1 MTALITLTTAG
12 ADTGPFDIYS
22 DADAFVTAFETGISK
37 VAITAG
43 YTSTVVPIGTTVVR
57 VMSNNGLCS
66 NYIDITA
73 TITTTTTTTIAP
85 TTTTTSTLAPTTTTT
100 TTLAPEVII
109 LAYSGIDGPDACLS
123 YSLEGVTTYY
133 AAPGSVIANDTIIYT
148 DPELTMVAPNGYYSS
163 GTDYYDILTSDGV
176 LANETPCPA
185 ITTTTTTTVAATTT
199 TTTTASLLTISSSI
213 PVSGTGTLDFAHG
226 QPGEVITLSF
236 SMGTTDGNFNSLDF
250 AAPAAVAILDP
261 THLTRTG
268 NITLNG
274 SGIASSV
281 YLFDTTSTSSSCL
294 VTITS
299 RSSGLPIPVINST
312 NIIN

>member
-12 ADTGPFDIYS
+12 ADTGPFDLYS
-22 DADAFVTAFETGISK
+22 DADAFVTAFETGVSK

-43 YTSTVVPIGTTVVR
+43 YTSTVVPVGTTVVR

-100 TTLAPEVII
+100 TTLAPEIII

-199 TTTTASLLTISSSI
+199 TTTTSAIVVNTYLIEGI
-213 PVSGTGTLDFAHG
+213 WEVDDPAHPAGGFINYIDASGTPVNLSGLWVTDSFTITAQSIGTHAG
-226 QPGEVITLSF
+226 
-236 SMGTTDGNFNSLDF
+236 
-250 AAPAAVAILDP
+250 
-261 THLTRTG
+261 
-268 NITLNG
+268 
-274 SGIASSV
+274 
-281 YLFDTTSTSSSCL
+281 
-294 VTITS
+294 VTIT
-299 RSSGLPIPVINST
+299 LIP
-312 NIIN
+312 